1 MLRNNAA
8 YYRELWEA
16 TNNTVGFNHMVASG
30 PDAEN
35 YTEGQTVALAMETM
49 YGYTAYFADNDERS
63 ATYHNTLNFTNVY
76 READALYPN
85 NASGVH
91 IGFPLKEAVRR
102 TNHGYDPVIREHCM

>member
-1 MLRNNAA
+1 LYTTYC

-35 YTEGQTVALAMETM
+35 YTEGETVALAMETM

-63 ATYHNTLNFTNVY
+63 L
-76 READALYPN
+76 
-85 NASGVH
+85 
-91 IGFPLKEAVRR
+91 
-102 TNHGYDPVIREHCM
+102 TNHNSQLLTVLCTGKQMHCTPIIPTETILDSL